1 MMLEENQRT
10 LISMSELV
18 FFLNRDLKEL
28 KFENENLQL
37 KEELKQ
43 KETIVKISEEQL
55 KKYRKEE
62 KKREEIS
69 KVLGETIKEM
79 KNKE

>member
-28 KFENENLQL
+28 KFENKNL
-37 KEELKQ
+37 
-43 KETIVKISEEQL
+43 IVQ
-55 KKYRKEE
+55 
-62 KKREEIS
+62 
-69 KVLGETIKEM
+69 VNA
-79 KNKE
+79 KNNLLES